1 MMKKETYSNQKVTT
15 SQKESTI
22 LLDTST
28 ILLGTTHSSQ
38 GEYNMHLSQET
49 FTKDNKLVF
58 TEEVGDK
65 VIQLYS
71 YGFLVA
77 QYDFKRNHIYL
88 GEKWDYSKTTRKYV
102 FLFIAGINDH
112 YSSYLKKNIIT
123 EMLEC
128 GDDKNKVGSITG
140 RPAPADM
147 LGTPI
152 YTMEF
157 SYDKQ

>member
-1 MMKKETYSNQKVTT
+1 MKKETHGNQKVTT
-15 SQKESTI
+15 NQKE
-22 LLDTST
+22 ST

-38 GEYNMHLSQET
+38 GEYNMKLSQET

-58 TEEVGDK
+58 TEEFGDK

-77 QYDFKRNHIYL
+77 QYDLKRNHIYL
-88 GEKWDYSKTTRKYV
+88 GEKWNHSKTTRKYV

-112 YSSYLKKNIIT
+112 YSSYLKKDIIT

-128 GDDKNKVGSITG
+128 GDDKDKVGSITG

-152 YTMEF
+152 YTMAF